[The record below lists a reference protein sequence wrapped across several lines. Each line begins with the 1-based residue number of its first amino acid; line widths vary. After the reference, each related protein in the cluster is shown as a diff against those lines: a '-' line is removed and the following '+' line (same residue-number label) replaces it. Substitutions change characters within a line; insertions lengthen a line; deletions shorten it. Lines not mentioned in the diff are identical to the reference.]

1 MRPTPGHAYV
11 GPANPRWT
19 ETLRDRRQV
28 LLRPIERQDAQ
39 AERDFIQ
46 ALSPESRRARFL
58 YQMNSPSQALIDSL
72 TDIDYTNDVA
82 FIAVVHDDG
91 RDRMVGACRYAL
103 GPDPEQCEVA
113 VAVLDDWQEQGLG
126 TAMMRHLIDVA
137 RDRGIK
143 RMVSVDDAGNLE
155 MRDLARYLGFHT
167 KTSPDDPSQVVHT
180 LTL

>member
-11 GPANPRWT
+11 GPAHPRWT

-39 AERDFIQ
+39 AERDFIE

-58 YQMNSPSQALIDSL
+58 YQMNSPSEALIDSL
-72 TDIDYTNDVA
+72 TDIDYVNDVA
-82 FIAVVHDDG
+82 FVAVVHDDS
-91 RDRMVGACRYAL
+91 RDRMVGACRYAI
-103 GPDPEQCEVA
+103 GSNPEECEVA

-126 TAMMRHLIDVA
+126 TAMMGHLIDVA

-143 RMVSVDDAGNLE
+143 RMVSVDDSGNLE
-155 MRDLARYLGFHT
+155 MRDLARHLGFHT
-167 KTSPDDPSQVVHT
+167 KASADDPSLVVHT

>member
-72 TDIDYTNDVA
+72 TDIDYINDVA

-91 RDRMVGACRYAL
+91 RDRMVGACRYAV
-103 GPDPEQCEVA
+103 GSDPEQCEVA

-167 KTSPDDPSQVVHT
+167 KSSDDDPSQVVHT
-180 LTL
+180 LAL